1 MSAQSFWREHLGPE
15 FDADL
20 REMRAL
26 LASRPAQL
34 RRMLINAPHPVLA
47 QELAVLRA
55 YLRGRPSGLDARLRN
70 GALDEADRA
79 VVACAMAALA
89 RLPVQHG
96 AVFHQMPCADDTP
109 ETFSPGSLLASPGFI
124 RSSRF
129 PPSGPAGVPAVRSAI
144 WSRNA
149 RQTGLLDDGQG
160 SVLFPPG
167 TRFRVLD
174 VVHADQGQD
183 VTVFLAEVADRA
195 GHDVRILE
203 HLRKQTGTLLSGHGE
218 PGVSA
223 RR

>member
-1 MSAQSFWREHLGPE
+1 MSAPTFWREHLGPE

-79 VVACAMAALA
+79 MVACLLAALA

-96 AVFHQMPCADDTP
+96 AVFHHIPRAEVAP
-109 ETFSPGSLLASPGFI
+109 ETFSPGRLLVSPGFI
-124 RSSRF
+124 RSSRC
-129 PPSGPAGVPAVRSAI
+129 PASDAAANPAVRCAI

-149 RQTGLLDDGQG
+149 RQTWLLDDGQG

-174 VVHADQGQD
+174 VAPADRGRD
-183 VTVFLAEVADRA
+183 VTVFLTEVADRA
-195 GHDVRILE
+195 GRDVRILE
-203 HLRKQTGTLLSGHGE
+203 HLRRQCSWT
-218 PGVSA
+218 GVSA
-223 RR
+223 RP